1 LQHAEILEDKK
12 NDVEAAQVDSMLKK
26 VDASPS
32 QSEADDDEEVPSA
45 KKKEEQSENEAEE
58 EKDFNLA
65 DILNEDSDESDLDEQ
80 SRGS

>member
-1 LQHAEILEDKK
+1 MTTQILQHAETLEEKK

-45 KKKEEQSENEAEE
+45 KKKEE
-58 EKDFNLA
+58 
-65 DILNEDSDESDLDEQ
+65 
-80 SRGS
+80 